1 MVIFDLRGFFQAGA
15 KRRRVRASHVTQLH
29 FQVGT
34 VRTLQGYPSPTNRFP
49 PQSPKTTLVSQV
61 LEGTTDN
68 CWLANT
74 CQPFRTES
82 PLLSPSASQSCLV
95 LAGRS
100 AAREQQFGARASER
114 AARARG
120 RTRPRLSHLGTH
132 AARGRGSAAA
142 GSAGGRTGARRRGPP
157 STSAPPAPPSPPE
170 AGPARRL
177 PTGAARPAHARRAA
191 GRAGHTPPTHSV
203 SLSLPALAP
212 SPSGVS
218 QSLPVAAGDLSASP
232 FLPSPRRSLG
242 LTGEGGRPRENGT
255 DFPKVSR
262 SICYPPGPRWGPRA
276 APRPSPKPGGPLQV
290 ERR

>member
-1 MVIFDLRGFFQAGA
+1 MVIFDLRGFFQAGCWGQ
-15 KRRRVRASHVTQLH
+15 RRRVRASHVTQLH

-114 AARARG
+114 ASGACPGEDAPAALTPRDARG
-120 RTRPRLSHLGTH
+120 P
-132 AARGRGSAAA
+132 GS
-142 GSAGGRTGARRRGPP
+142 GLRSRRVGGRTHGRAPARPAIHLGA
-157 STSAPPAPPSPPE
+157 
-170 AGPARRL
+170 AGPAVS
-177 PTGAARPAHARRAA
+177 PPRPAPRVASPPGLPGQRMRAA
-191 GRAGHTPPTHSV
+191 LPGVPATLPPPT
-203 SLSLPALAP
+203 P
-212 SPSGVS
+212 
-218 QSLPVAAGDLSASP
+218 
-232 FLPSPRRSLG
+232 
-242 LTGEGGRPRENGT
+242 
-255 DFPKVSR
+255 
-262 SICYPPGPRWGPRA
+262 
-276 APRPSPKPGGPLQV
+276 
-290 ERR
+290 